1 MIITGI
7 ISLLVTFFII
17 RYAKK
22 SRLPREEWI
31 ALCSI
36 LCVCAV
42 IIVATNPSFLYI
54 AIICVIILF
63 SASFIFNHKKF
74 DQLKNEFNEKEN
86 SSDNCRIVHVVGEI
100 STSSWKQETDIS
112 MHFELNH
119 IGIGTAVPYKA
130 YGYEFAFWNTVGE
143 CCSLIKT
150 NSRYAFPSIY
160 PLCSYELVKGEQKL
174 LSIKNLN
181 RKKIIAET
189 PSGDTCTIQLYKRKL
204 TIASTR
210 GYQAEIHLLYEGI
223 LIECDEHHVETNACL
238 SYFLWLI
245 IFGSRRQRGN

>member
-1 MIITGI
+1 MMIIGI

-17 RYAKK
+17 GYAKK

-36 LCVCAV
+36 LCVWAV

-74 DQLKNEFNEKEN
+74 DQLKNEFKEKGN

-119 IGIGTAVPYKA
+119 IGIGTAVP
-130 YGYEFAFWNTVGE
+130 
-143 CCSLIKT
+143 
-150 NSRYAFPSIY
+150 
-160 PLCSYELVKGEQKL
+160 
-174 LSIKNLN
+174 
-181 RKKIIAET
+181 
-189 PSGDTCTIQLYKRKL
+189 
-204 TIASTR
+204 
-210 GYQAEIHLLYEGI
+210 
-223 LIECDEHHVETNACL
+223 
-238 SYFLWLI
+238 
-245 IFGSRRQRGN
+245 

>member
-1 MIITGI
+1 MMIIGI

-17 RYAKK
+17 EYAKK
-22 SRLPREEWI
+22 SWLPREEWI

-36 LCVCAV
+36 LCVFAV
-42 IIVATNPSFLYI
+42 IIVAANPSFLYI

-74 DQLKNEFNEKEN
+74 DQLKNEFNEKKN

-100 STSSWKQETDIS
+100 STSSWKKETDVS
-112 MHFELNH
+112 MYFEHNH
-119 IGIGTAVPYKA
+119 TCIGTAVPYKA
-130 YGYEFAFWNTVGE
+130 YGYEFAFWNTAGE

-174 LSIKNLN
+174 LNIKNLN

-189 PSGDTCTIQLYKRKL
+189 PSGDTCTIQLYRRKL

-210 GYQAEIHLLYEGI
+210 GYQAEIHLLHEGI

-238 SYFLWLI
+238 SYFLWLM